1 MAKLIVRDGPGRGTA
16 YELVDDTTKI
26 GRDPGNA
33 VQIPSETISR
43 THAEIVR
50 RGEGEAE
57 TWTVRDLQSRNGVLV
72 NGARVENAVLS
83 SGDEIRLGDAVL
95 NFIEREFDTLEI
107 TDADGAPELAVP
119 SETAVQRP
127 FGLAQGAPSMVEG
140 RPAGARQT
148 LAVGA
153 HPQKRLLALL
163 ELAQVAGSAK
173 SYPELFGAVVSAIER
188 DLQPHRTVPILFDE
202 QKGLLRPWV
211 SQRGEF
217 DRHLSKMPIS
227 STIVNYVREHRLP
240 LLIEA
245 AAKDARL
252 RDAQSIAA
260 HRITSAMCAPI
271 QIGDRLLGELYVD
284 RFGDAARFTNADLE
298 LLVAIAAQSA
308 VAIENVRVHEEMGR
322 ERYVREREARGAYD
336 IVGQCQAMESV
347 FRFIAK
353 AAPSDAGVLIEGE
366 SGTGKELVARAI
378 HLNSPRRHQPF
389 EAVNCAAMAPT
400 LLESELFGHVRGA
413 FTGADRDRPG
423 RFELADGGTLFL
435 DEIGELPDGSQSK
448 LLRVIETGELRRVGD
463 IKDRKVNAR
472 VIAATNK
479 KLAEEVGRARFR
491 EDLYFRLNVLKIS
504 LPTLRERPGDL
515 RVLAEYFL
523 KQFAEKCGRPALR
536 FEADVWPVFE
546 GYPWPGNVRELR
558 NAIERM
564 VVMAEGDALRLEDV
578 PFEIRSGKGA
588 SRPAEAAAPAALA
601 DEPATLR
608 DLERAHIARVMQRTA
623 GNKKE
628 AARVLGID
636 RSTLYAKL
644 KAYGLETEKD
654 GGGKDEG

>member
-1 MAKLIVRDGPGRGTA
+1 MAKLIVREGPGRGTA
-16 YELVDDTTKI
+16 YELVDDATKI

-50 RGEGEAE
+50 RAEGEAE
-57 TWTVRDLQSRNGVLV
+57 TWTVRDLQSKNGVLV
-72 NGARVENAVLS
+72 NGARVESAVLS

-107 TDADGAPELAVP
+107 TDADGAAEMVVR
-119 SETAVQRP
+119 SET
-127 FGLAQGAPSMVEG
+127 
-140 RPAGARQT
+140 GARRT
-148 LAVGA
+148 IGVGA
-153 HPQKRLLALL
+153 HARKRLLALL

-173 SYPELFGAVVSAIER
+173 SYPELFGAIVSAIER

-227 STIVNYVREHRLP
+227 STIVNYVRDRRLAI
-240 LLIEA
+240 LSEA
-245 AAKDARL
+245 TAKDARL

-284 RFGDAARFTNADLE
+284 RFGDAAGFTEEDLN
-298 LLVAIAAQSA
+298 LLVAIATQSA
-308 VAIENVRVHEEMGR
+308 VAIENVREREEMGR
-322 ERYVREREARGAYD
+322 ERYMREREARGAYD
-336 IVGQCQAMESV
+336 IIGQCKAMQSV

-353 AAPSDAGVLIEGE
+353 AAPVEAGVLIEGE
-366 SGTGKELVARAI
+366 SGAGKELVARAI
-378 HLNSPRRHQPF
+378 HLNSPRRHQAF

-479 KLAEEVGRARFR
+479 KLAEEIARGRFR

-504 LPTLRERPGDL
+504 LPPLRERPGEV
-515 RVLAEYFL
+515 RVLAGHFL

-536 FEADVWPVFE
+536 FEANVWPVFE
-546 GYPWPGNVRELR
+546 GYRWPGNVRELR

-578 PFEIRSGKGA
+578 PFEIRSAGSA
-588 SRPAEAAAPAALA
+588 ARPADAAAPAAPA
-601 DEPATLR
+601 DLPGGGVAGEPATLR
-608 DLERAHIARVMQRTA
+608 DLERGHIARVMQRTA

-628 AARVLGID
+628 AARILGID

-644 KAYGLETEKD
+644 KAYGLEY
-654 GGGKDEG
+654 KDE

>member
-1 MAKLIVRDGPGRGTA
+1 LIVREGPGRGTA

-50 RGEGEAE
+50 RVEGDAE

-72 NGARVENAVLS
+72 NGARVESATLS

-107 TDADGAPELAVP
+107 TDADGAADLAVR
-119 SETAVQRP
+119 SEAAVQ
-127 FGLAQGAPSMVEG
+127 

-148 LAVGA
+148 LAMDL
-153 HPQKRLLALL
+153 HPPKRLLALL
-163 ELAQVAGSAK
+163 ELAQVAGAAK
-173 SYPELFGAVVSAIER
+173 SYPELFGAVVTAIER

-227 STIVNYVREHRLP
+227 STIVNYVRKHRIAILS
-240 LLIEA
+240 EA
-245 AAKDARL
+245 AEKDERL

-271 QIGDRLLGELYVD
+271 LIGDRLLGELYVD
-284 RFGDAARFTNADLE
+284 RFGDAERFTKADLE
-298 LLVAIAAQSA
+298 LLVAFAALAA
-308 VAIENVRVHEEMGR
+308 VAIENVRVREEVGR
-322 ERYVREREARGAYD
+322 ERYVREREARGLYD
-336 IVGQCQAMESV
+336 IVGQCEPMERV

-353 AAPSDAGVLIEGE
+353 AAPTEAGVLIEGE

-448 LLRVIETGELRRVGD
+448 LLRVIENGELRRVGD

-479 KLAEEVGRARFR
+479 MLAEEVARARFR

-504 LPTLRERPGDL
+504 LPPLRERPGDV
-515 RVLAEYFL
+515 RVLAEHFL
-523 KQFAEKCGRPALR
+523 KQFAETCGRPALR
-536 FEADVWPVFE
+536 FEADVWPLFE
-546 GYPWPGNVRELR
+546 SYPWPGNVRELR

-578 PFEIRSGKGA
+578 PFEIRSGKA
-588 SRPAEAAAPAALA
+588 AARPADAPAPAAPSG
-601 DEPATLR
+601 EPVTLR
-608 DLERAHIARVMQRTA
+608 DLERDHIARVMQRTA

-628 AARVLGID
+628 AARILGID

-644 KAYGLETEKD
+644 KAYGLDTEKD
-654 GGGKDEG
+654 EG

>member
-1 MAKLIVRDGPGRGTA
+1 
-16 YELVDDTTKI
+16 
-26 GRDPGNA
+26 
-33 VQIPSETISR
+33 
-43 THAEIVR
+43 
-50 RGEGEAE
+50 
-57 TWTVRDLQSRNGVLV
+57 
-72 NGARVENAVLS
+72 
-83 SGDEIRLGDAVL
+83 
-95 NFIEREFDTLEI
+95 
-107 TDADGAPELAVP
+107 
-119 SETAVQRP
+119 
-127 FGLAQGAPSMVEG
+127 
-140 RPAGARQT
+140 
-148 LAVGA
+148 
-153 HPQKRLLALL
+153 
-163 ELAQVAGSAK
+163 
-173 SYPELFGAVVSAIER
+173 
-188 DLQPHRTVPILFDE
+188 
-202 QKGLLRPWV
+202 
-211 SQRGEF
+211 
-217 DRHLSKMPIS
+217 
-227 STIVNYVREHRLP
+227 
-240 LLIEA
+240 
-245 AAKDARL
+245 
-252 RDAQSIAA
+252 
-260 HRITSAMCAPI
+260 MCAPI

-284 RFGDAARFTNADLE
+284 RFGDAARFTKADLE

-308 VAIENVRVHEEMGR
+308 VAIENVRVREEIGR

-336 IVGQCQAMESV
+336 IVGQCPAMESV

-353 AAPSDAGVLIEGE
+353 AAPADAGVLIEGE

-479 KLAEEVGRARFR
+479 RLAEEVGRARFR

-504 LPTLRERPGDL
+504 LPPLRERPGDV
-515 RVLAEYFL
+515 RALAEHFL

-546 GYPWPGNVRELR
+546 GYPWPGNVREPPQR
-558 NAIERM
+558 HRADG
-564 VVMAEGDALRLEDV
+564 GDGRGGRAAAGGRPVRD
-578 PFEIRSGKGA
+578 PQRQGRGA
-588 SRPAEAAAPAALA
+588 SGGGGGAAAPS
-601 DEPATLR
+601 EPATLR

-628 AARVLGID
+628 AARLLGID

-654 GGGKDEG
+654 EG

>member
-1 MAKLIVRDGPGRGTA
+1 MAKLIVREGPGRGTA
-16 YELVDDTTKI
+16 YELVDDATKI

-50 RGEGEAE
+50 RVEGDAE

-72 NGARVENAVLS
+72 NGARVESAALS

-107 TDADGAPELAVP
+107 SDADGAADLAVR
-119 SETAVQRP
+119 SETAVQ
-127 FGLAQGAPSMVEG
+127 

-148 LAVGA
+148 LTVEVQ
-153 HPQKRLLALL
+153 PPKRLMDLL

-227 STIVNYVREHRLP
+227 STIVNYVREHRRAILS
-240 LLIEA
+240 EA
-245 AAKDARL
+245 AEKDERL

-284 RFGDAARFTNADLE
+284 RFGDAERFTKADLE
-298 LLVAIAAQSA
+298 LLVAFAALAA
-308 VAIENVRVHEEMGR
+308 VAIENVRMREEAGR
-322 ERYVREREARGAYD
+322 ERYVREREARGLYD
-336 IVGQCQAMESV
+336 IVGQCEPMERV

-353 AAPSDAGVLIEGE
+353 AAPVEAGVLIEGE

-448 LLRVIETGELRRVGD
+448 LLRVIEAGELRRVGD

-479 KLAEEVGRARFR
+479 KLAEEVAGARFR

-504 LPTLRERPGDL
+504 LPPLRERPGDV
-515 RVLAEYFL
+515 RVLAGHFL

-536 FEADVWPVFE
+536 FEANVWPLFE

-564 VVMAEGDALRLEDV
+564 VVMAESDALRLEDV
-578 PFEIRSGKGA
+578 PFEIRSGKA
-588 SRPAEAAAPAALA
+588 AARPADAPAPAASSGEL
-601 DEPATLR
+601 ATLR
-608 DLERAHIARVMQRTA
+608 DLERDHVARVMQRTA

-628 AARVLGID
+628 AARILGID

-644 KAYGLETEKD
+644 KAYGLDAGPET
-654 GGGKDEG
+654 GEGRG

>member
-1 MAKLIVRDGPGRGTA
+1 MAKLIIREGPGRGTA
-16 YELVDDTTKI
+16 YELVEDATKI

-57 TWTVRDLQSRNGVLV
+57 TWTVRDLQSKNGVLV
-72 NGARVENAVLS
+72 NGARVESAVLS

-107 TDADGAPELAVP
+107 TDADCAAELSVR
-119 SETAVQRP
+119 SEADVQ
-127 FGLAQGAPSMVEG
+127 

-148 LAVGA
+148 LAMDV
-153 HPQKRLLALL
+153 HPPKRLLALL

-173 SYPELFGAVVSAIER
+173 SYPELFGAVVAAIER

-217 DRHLSKMPIS
+217 DRHLTKMPIS
-227 STIVNYVREHRLP
+227 STIVNYVREHRRAILS
-240 LLIEA
+240 EA
-245 AAKDARL
+245 AGKDERL
-252 RDAQSIAA
+252 RSAQSIAA

-284 RFGDAARFTNADLE
+284 RFGDAARFTKADLQ
-298 LLVAIAAQSA
+298 LLVAFAALAA
-308 VAIENVRVHEEMGR
+308 VAIENVRVRDEIGR
-322 ERYVREREARGAYD
+322 ERSVREREARGLYD
-336 IVGQCQAMESV
+336 IVGECEPMERV

-353 AAPSDAGVLIEGE
+353 AAPTDAGVLIEGE

-378 HLNSPRRHQPF
+378 HLNSPRRHQAF

-435 DEIGELPDGSQSK
+435 DEIGELPGSSQSK

-479 KLAEEVGRARFR
+479 KLAEEVAKAQFR

-504 LPTLRERPGDL
+504 LPPLRERPGDV
-515 RVLAEYFL
+515 RVLAEHFL
-523 KQFAEKCGRPALR
+523 KQFAEQCGRPALR
-536 FEADVWPVFE
+536 FEADVWPLFE

-564 VVMAEGDALRLEDV
+564 VVMAEGDSLRLEEV

-588 SRPAEAAAPAALA
+588 ARPSDAAASAGLSGLPAGGLVG
-601 DEPATLR
+601 EPATLR
-608 DLERAHIARVMQRTA
+608 DLERDHIARVMQRTA

-628 AARVLGID
+628 AARILGID

-644 KAYGLETEKD
+644 KAYGLEAGSETAD
-654 GGGKDEG
+654 GRG

>member
-1 MAKLIVRDGPGRGTA
+1 MAKLIVREGPGRGTA
-16 YELVDDTTKI
+16 YELVDDVTRI

-43 THAEIVR
+43 AHAEIVR
-50 RGEGEAE
+50 RAEGDAE
-57 TWTVRDLQSRNGVLV
+57 TWTVRDLRSRNGVVV
-72 NGARVENAVLS
+72 NGARVETAALS

-95 NFIEREFDTLEI
+95 NFIEREFDTVEI
-107 TDADGAPELAVP
+107 SDAGAAAALDLRSPAAVR
-119 SETAVQRP
+119 RP
-127 FGLAQGAPSMVEG
+127 FDLAPGGVEE
-140 RPAGARQT
+140 RSAGARQT
-148 LAVGA
+148 IAVGA

-227 STIVNYVREHRLP
+227 STIVRYVREHRLAI
-240 LLIEA
+240 LSEA
-245 AAKDARL
+245 AEKDERL

-284 RFGDAARFTNADLE
+284 RFGDAQRFTKADLE
-298 LLVAIAAQSA
+298 LLVAIAAQAA
-308 VAIENVRVHEEMGR
+308 VAIENVRVREEIGR
-322 ERYVREREARGAYD
+322 ERYMREREARGAYD
-336 IVGQCQAMESV
+336 IVGQCPAMAAV
-347 FRFIAK
+347 FRFIGK
-353 AAPSDAGVLIEGE
+353 AAPAEAGVLIEGE

-463 IKDRKVNAR
+463 IKDRRVNAR

-479 KLAEEVGRARFR
+479 KLAEEVAQARFR

-504 LPTLRERPGDL
+504 LPPLRERPGDV
-515 RVLAEYFL
+515 RVLAGHFL

-536 FEADVWPVFE
+536 FEASIWPVFE
-546 GYPWPGNVRELR
+546 GYRWPGNVRELR

-578 PFEIRSGKGA
+578 PFEIRSGKGGP
-588 SRPAEAAAPAALA
+588 RPAEVAAPAAS

-608 DLERAHIARVMQRTA
+608 DVERNHIARVMQRTA

-628 AARVLGID
+628 AARILGID

-644 KAYGLETEKD
+644 KAYGLET
-654 GGGKDEG
+654 KDE

>member
-1 MAKLIVRDGPGRGTA
+1 MR
-16 YELVDDTTKI
+16 E
-26 GRDPGNA
+26 
-33 VQIPSETISR
+33 
-43 THAEIVR
+43 EI
-50 RGEGEAE
+50 
-57 TWTVRDLQSRNGVLV
+57 
-72 NGARVENAVLS
+72 
-83 SGDEIRLGDAVL
+83 
-95 NFIEREFDTLEI
+95 
-107 TDADGAPELAVP
+107 
-119 SETAVQRP
+119 
-127 FGLAQGAPSMVEG
+127 
-140 RPAGARQT
+140 
-148 LAVGA
+148 
-153 HPQKRLLALL
+153 
-163 ELAQVAGSAK
+163 
-173 SYPELFGAVVSAIER
+173 
-188 DLQPHRTVPILFDE
+188 
-202 QKGLLRPWV
+202 
-211 SQRGEF
+211 
-217 DRHLSKMPIS
+217 
-227 STIVNYVREHRLP
+227 
-240 LLIEA
+240 
-245 AAKDARL
+245 
-252 RDAQSIAA
+252 
-260 HRITSAMCAPI
+260 
-271 QIGDRLLGELYVD
+271 
-284 RFGDAARFTNADLE
+284 
-298 LLVAIAAQSA
+298 
-308 VAIENVRVHEEMGR
+308 GR

-336 IVGQCQAMESV
+336 IVGECEAMESV

-353 AAPSDAGVLIEGE
+353 AAPAEAGVLIEGE

-479 KLAEEVGRARFR
+479 KLAEEVARARFR

-504 LPTLRERPGDL
+504 LPPLRERPGDV
-515 RVLAEYFL
+515 RVLAEHFL

-536 FEADVWPVFE
+536 FEANVWPLFE

-578 PFEIRSGKGA
+578 PFEIRSGKLA
-588 SRPAEAAAPAALA
+588 ARPADAAAPAAPPDLPTGNVA
-601 DEPATLR
+601 GEPATLR
-608 DLERAHIARVMQRTA
+608 DLERDHIARVMQRTA

-628 AARVLGID
+628 AARILGID

-654 GGGKDEG
+654 EG

>member
-1 MAKLIVRDGPGRGTA
+1 MAKLIVREGPGRGTA
-16 YELVDDTTKI
+16 YELVDDVTKI

-50 RGEGEAE
+50 RGEGDAE
-57 TWTVRDLQSRNGVLV
+57 TWSVRDLQSKNGVLV

-107 TDADGAPELAVP
+107 TDADGASELAVP
-119 SETAVQRP
+119 GPTAVQ
-127 FGLAQGAPSMVEG
+127 

-217 DRHLSKMPIS
+217 DKHLSKMPIS
-227 STIVNYVREHRLP
+227 STIVNYVREHRVAI
-240 LLIEA
+240 LIEA

-308 VAIENVRVHEEMGR
+308 VAIENVRVREEIGR

-353 AAPSDAGVLIEGE
+353 AAPADAGVLIEGE

-479 KLAEEVGRARFR
+479 KLAEEVARARFR

-504 LPTLRERPGDL
+504 LPTLRERPGDM

-564 VVMAEGDALRLEDV
+564 VVMAEGDALKLEDV

-588 SRPAEAAAPAALA
+588 ARPAEAAAPAAPP
-601 DEPATLR
+601 DDSATLR

-628 AARVLGID
+628 AARILGID

-644 KAYGLETEKD
+644 KAYGLESEKD
-654 GGGKDEG
+654 EDGKTEG

>member
-1 MAKLIVRDGPGRGTA
+1 MAKLIVREGPGRGTA
-16 YELVDDTTKI
+16 YELVEDATKI

-57 TWTVRDLQSRNGVLV
+57 TWTVRDLQSKNGVLV
-72 NGARVENAVLS
+72 NGARVESAALS

-107 TDADGAPELAVP
+107 TDADGAADLAVR
-119 SETAVQRP
+119 SESAVQ
-127 FGLAQGAPSMVEG
+127 

-153 HPQKRLLALL
+153 HPQRRLLALL

-217 DRHLSKMPIS
+217 DKHLSKMPIS
-227 STIVNYVREHRLP
+227 STIVNYVREHRLAI
-240 LLIEA
+240 LIEA

-284 RFGDAARFTNADLE
+284 RFGDAARFTKADLE

-308 VAIENVRVHEEMGR
+308 VAIENVRVREEIGR

-336 IVGQCQAMESV
+336 IVGQCPAMESV

-353 AAPSDAGVLIEGE
+353 AAPADAGVLIEGE

-491 EDLYFRLNVLKIS
+491 EDLYFRLNVLKVS
-504 LPTLRERPGDL
+504 LPPLRERPGDM
-515 RVLAEYFL
+515 RVLAEHFL

-564 VVMAEGDALRLEDV
+564 VVMAEGDALKLEDV

-588 SRPAEAAAPAALA
+588 ARPA
-601 DEPATLR
+601 
-608 DLERAHIARVMQRTA
+608 
-623 GNKKE
+623 
-628 AARVLGID
+628 
-636 RSTLYAKL
+636 
-644 KAYGLETEKD
+644 D
-654 GGGKDEG
+654 GGGRRRRLRTSRPRCATWSAPTSRA

>member
-1 MAKLIVRDGPGRGTA
+1 MAKLIVREGPGRGTA
-16 YELVDDTTKI
+16 YELVDDATKI

-50 RGEGEAE
+50 RVEGDAE

-72 NGARVENAVLS
+72 NGARVESAALS

-107 TDADGAPELAVP
+107 TDADDAAGLAVRR
-119 SETAVQRP
+119 S
-127 FGLAQGAPSMVEG
+127 
-140 RPAGARQT
+140 AGARRT
-148 LAVGA
+148 IAVGA
-153 HPQKRLLALL
+153 HAQKRLLALL
-163 ELAQVAGSAK
+163 ELSQVAGSAK
-173 SYPELFGAVVSAIER
+173 SYPELFSAVVSAIER

-202 QKGLLRPWV
+202 RKGLLRPWV

-227 STIVNYVREHRLP
+227 STIVNYVREHRLAI
-240 LLIEA
+240 LSETA
-245 AAKDARL
+245 EKDERL
-252 RDAQSIAA
+252 RNAQSIAA

-271 QIGDRLLGELYVD
+271 LIGDRLLGELYVD
-284 RFGDAARFTNADLE
+284 RFGDAEGFTKADLE
-298 LLVAIAAQSA
+298 LLVAFAVQTA
-308 VAIENVRVHEEMGR
+308 VAIENVRVHEEVGR

-336 IVGQCQAMESV
+336 IVGQCAAMDSV

-353 AAPSDAGVLIEGE
+353 AAPAEAGVLIEGE

-423 RFELADGGTLFL
+423 RFDLADGGTLFL

-448 LLRVIETGELRRVGD
+448 LLRAIETGELRRVGD
-463 IKDRKVNAR
+463 IKDRKVNVR

-479 KLAEEVGRARFR
+479 KLAEEVARARFR

-504 LPTLRERPGDL
+504 LPPLRERPGDA
-515 RVLAEYFL
+515 RALAEHFL

-536 FEADVWPVFE
+536 FDANVWPLFE
-546 GYPWPGNVRELR
+546 SYPWPGNVRELR

-564 VVMAEGDALRLEDV
+564 VVMAESDALRLEDV
-578 PFEIRSGKGA
+578 PFEIRSGKA
-588 SRPAEAAAPAALA
+588 AARPPHTPAPAAPSG
-601 DEPATLR
+601 EPLTLR
-608 DLERAHIARVMQRTA
+608 DLERDHIARVMQRAA

-628 AARVLGID
+628 AARILGID

-644 KAYGLETEKD
+644 KAYGLDTEKD
-654 GGGKDEG
+654 EG